1 MKFASVIY
9 SLAFLLLVDGSN
21 DVESKGISRYISV
34 MQSKGSILHDINADG
49 GGSSPEVQNG
59 DGKEISSVDDGSSK
73 SPKIFEHIAGPSN
86 DGLDAVKDEHDHV
99 EQVTVI
105 SSIEHGSTPNTVSGQ
120 FGKTADVEQAK
131 LLSVETDLHSP
142 SRQDMD
148 LKESRCADLNLVTF
162 STDSHAVFFRQR
174 NSGYN
179 KYQSF
184 VLLIL

>member
-1 MKFASVIY
+1 MKFASFIY

-59 DGKEISSVDDGSSK
+59 NGKEISSVDDRSSK
-73 SPKIFEHIAGPSN
+73 SPKIFKHISGPSN
-86 DGLDAVKDEHDHV
+86 DKFDAVKDEHDHV

-105 SSIEHGSTPNTVSGQ
+105 SSVKHGSTPNTVSGQ
-120 FGKTADVEQAK
+120 FVKTADVEQAK

-148 LKESRCADLNLVTF
+148 LRESRCADLNLVTF
-162 STDSHAVFFRQR
+162 STDCHAVFVCQR
-174 NSGYN
+174 NSGYT
-179 KYQSF
+179 YQSF